1 MALPSVGGGYQ
12 LGDGNLNEVTI
23 GDQGTVTALTGA
35 ANTLTAAQA
44 TSGIITVASGGA
56 GASVV
61 TVPTGAQLDAL
72 LTNAKIGSTF
82 DVSIINIST
91 TSGDVVNLAVNTGV
105 TFVGNVYLAI
115 NSASAAAVTSGIFR
129 FVRTAAATWV
139 VYRVA

>member
-12 LGDGNLNEVTI
+12 LGDGNLNEQVL
-23 GDQGTVTALTGA
+23 GDQGSITALTGA
-35 ANTLTAAQA
+35 ANTITAAQA

-139 VYRVA
+139 GYRVA

>member
-1 MALPSVGGGYQ
+1 
-12 LGDGNLNEVTI
+12 
-23 GDQGTVTALTGA
+23 
-35 ANTLTAAQA
+35 
-44 TSGIITVASGGA
+44 
-56 GASVV
+56 V

-139 VYRVA
+139 GYRVA